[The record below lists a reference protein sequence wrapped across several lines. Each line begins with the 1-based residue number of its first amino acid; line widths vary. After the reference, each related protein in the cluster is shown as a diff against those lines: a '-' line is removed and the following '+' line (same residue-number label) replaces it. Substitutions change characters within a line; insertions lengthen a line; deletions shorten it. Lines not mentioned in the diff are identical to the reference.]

1 MVGPVVVVAERS
13 GLALTRI
20 RSVLRRHRVAT
31 VEFQDVVRARGYLAA
46 RPSPLLVAVP
56 GTPSW
61 AATAVAALRA
71 TSNAPIVVSGM
82 TTSTDE
88 LAELFELGAT
98 ITVDAGA
105 REAEISL
112 RIRAL
117 YAVVKS
123 EPRSSSRWLESG
135 DLRVDLFSKTCTIG
149 GETVRLSR
157 NEYRLLVYLMSRP
170 QQTIK
175 AADIVNQVWQWSH
188 GDGLNTLRIHIG
200 RLRRKLDDSARE
212 PKYIVSMRGAGYR
225 FKDPVVEIGDDVM
238 AEGLGE
244 VILNARLEG
253 IYSLLEAMRS
263 ATSLDALG
271 MLATETPVAS
281 SHCDGASLFRY
292 EGDQRRRSLLV
303 ASDGMSSEWQK
314 KMRRGHKLSG
324 DFVGGQVAVEESV
337 VQVADL
343 ARAAK
348 RFPVSAAMMSVDQF
362 RSCLVVPLRV
372 NGEIWG
378 DIGFLKREPRAF
390 SESQATFLH
399 SIAGVLELKIAALS
413 DS

>member
-1 MVGPVVVVAERS
+1 MAERNAAT
-13 GLALTRI
+13 LARV

-31 VEFQDVVRARGYLAA
+31 VEFQDATRARGYLAA
-46 RPSPLLVAVP
+46 RNSPLLFAVP

-61 AATAVAALRA
+61 AATAVAAMRS

-82 TTSTDE
+82 TPSSDE

-98 ITVDAGA
+98 ITIGANA
-105 REAEISL
+105 REAEISS
-112 RIRAL
+112 RIKAL

-123 EPRSSSRWLESG
+123 EPRSASRWLESG

-175 AADIVNQVWQWSH
+175 ATDIVNQVWQWSH

-200 RLRRKLDDSARE
+200 RLRRKLGDSTRE

-225 FKDPVVEIGDDVM
+225 FKDPVVEIGDEAM

-244 VILNARLEG
+244 VVLNARLEG

-271 MLATETPVAS
+271 TLATATPVAS

-292 EGDQRRRSLLV
+292 EGERRRSLLV
-303 ASDGMSSEWQK
+303 ASDGMSREWQR
-314 KMRRGHKLSG
+314 KMRRGHTLSG
-324 DFVGGQVAVEESV
+324 DFVGGQAAVGESP

-343 ARAAK
+343 ARSAK
-348 RFPVSAAMMSVDQF
+348 QFPTSAAMMSVDQF

-378 DIGFLKREPRAF
+378 DIGFLKRQPRAF
-390 SESQATFLH
+390 SASQATFLH
-399 SIAGVLELKIAALS
+399 SIAGVLELKIAALA
-413 DS
+413 D